1 MQTGLHGPGLG
12 GYQPMSTVAERSAA
26 RKRAQ
31 NEQKGLDWADDR
43 FGSSSWLRS
52 AMDKIF
58 PDHWSFM
65 VGEIAMYML
74 HHPDSDRR
82 LPGAVLQG
90 LGRHRHLSRPLQAS
104 RRPGHDGGL
113 RIDDQSL
120 VQRAGRAR
128 HAPGSPLGRPHLPG
142 RDRVPH
148 VPSVLYRVPSAG
160 PVRSTGSSAATL
172 LILAMLEGFSGY
184 SLPDDLLS
192 GSGLRVVFSIVQSIP
207 LVGVWLAF
215 NIWGGNFPGTEF
227 FQRLF
232 VIHEFLF
239 PLLLAGLLG
248 AHLAILWRQNH
259 TDFPGPGKTEKNIVG
274 SRLWPQYTVKSTALL
289 MFIAA
294 VIFGL
299 GGLIQINPIWIY
311 GPYEAA
317 RASAGTQ
324 PDWYVGWLDGAL
336 RLWPH
341 WEFRSFGHEL
351 ANPFFPGLLLPG
363 IVFTVIYGWPWI
375 DKRIYNDYGPHNLL
389 DRPRDK
395 PMRTAVGVAGL
406 IFFTDLT
413 LASATDVIG
422 NGLHISFELLIEILQ
437 YGSFIGPIVG
447 FFAAYEVCL
456 LLQHQVAHPIQRPVG
471 GIIIRDAQGGFHTV
485 GVAHDG
491 NGHGGNGHAVNGEEH
506 GEAVLEPVGA
516 GSGGRPTAEED
527 DPTGPGPDGGPAL
540 PGDDGHPREP

>member
-1 MQTGLHGPGLG
+1 
-12 GYQPMSTVAERSAA
+12 MSTVAERSAA

-31 NEQKGLDWADDR
+31 QQQQALDWVDDR
-43 FGSSSWLRS
+43 LGSSSWLRS

-65 VGEIAMYML
+65 VGEIAMYTFVILIATGIYLALFYKASDAIVIYHGAYKPLDGQAVTEAYASTVNLSFSVRAGLVMRQA
-74 HHPDSDRR
+74 HHWAALIFLAAIAFHMCRVFFT
-82 LPGAVLQG
+82 GAF
-90 LGRHRHLSRPLQAS
+90 
-104 RRPGHDGGL
+104 RRPREINWVIG
-113 RIDDQSL
+113 
-120 VQRAGRAR
+120 V
-128 HAPGSPLGRPHLPG
+128 
-142 RDRVPH
+142 
-148 VPSVLYRVPSAG
+148 
-160 PVRSTGSSAATL
+160 TL
-172 LILAMLEGFSGY
+172 LTLAMLEGFSGY

-192 GSGLRVVFSIVQSIP
+192 GSGLRVVFSIVESIP
-207 LVGVWLAF
+207 FVGVWLAF
-215 NIWGGNFPGTEF
+215 AVWGGNFPGTLF
-227 FQRLF
+227 FSRLF

-248 AHLAILWRQNH
+248 GHLAILWRQTH
-259 TDFPGPGKTEKNIVG
+259 TDFPGPGKTERNIVG

-299 GGLIQINPIWIY
+299 GGLIQINPIWLY

-317 RASAGTQ
+317 RSSAGTQ

-341 WEFRSFGHEL
+341 WEFRSLGHEL

-363 IVFTVIYGWPWI
+363 IVFTVIYAWPWI
-375 DKRIYNDYGPHNLL
+375 DKRIYSDYGPHNLL

-395 PMRTAVGVAGL
+395 PLRTAIGVAAL

-422 NGLHISFELLIEILQ
+422 TGLHISFELLIEILQ

-447 FFAAYEVCL
+447 LFVAYEVCL
-456 LLQHQVAHPIQRPVG
+456 LLQRTAAHPIQRPVG
-471 GIIIRDAQGGFHTV
+471 GIMIRDARGAYHTI
-485 GVAHDG
+485 GAPHEGNGG
-491 NGHGGNGHAVNGEEH
+491 NGHGAHTNGHDQP
-506 GEAVLEPVGA
+506 VLEPVGA
-516 GSGGRPTAEED
+516 GVGAGPADVDED
-527 DPTGPGPDGGPAL
+527 PPGSGPDGGSVL
-540 PGDDGHPREP
+540 PGDERHSGEA